1 MSGGESMI
9 ENLQIY
15 ESDFWNKQQVID
27 IYLKINEIIDK
38 LNEMESLRA

>member
-1 MSGGESMI
+1 MI